1 MAAQRVIVIGGGSTG
16 CATAHD
22 LALRGFQVVLIE
34 RSDLAAGTTGRCSC
48 YLHSGARY
56 AVKDPEAAIECIE
69 ENETIRRIV
78 PARVLEENGGCFL
91 LLDDDDPA
99 YGDAFF
105 DGCAA
110 SGIEAREISPRQL
123 FQIEPNVTRE
133 VRRVGIIPD
142 AVVEPLRY
150 VMSFAATAQV
160 HGARILRHT
169 EVKEIVL
176 AGSRVT
182 GVRVLDRV
190 SQELYPI
197 EADLV
202 VNAAGPWVDRIA
214 QMVGIRIPISISPGV
229 HAIVGVRLVN
239 MTLNRM
245 RVPASADWVAPLR
258 NQSIT
263 GTSSWTVE
271 DCDFIFPRR
280 DHVEA
285 MIAGGELLV
294 PVMRKYPVIA
304 INAAARPLI
313 AAGGARERDL
323 SRTFTAFD
331 HAARDQVDGFV
342 TIAGGKLCTARAM
355 AEKIGDVVC
364 QKLGVDAPCQ
374 TRTAPLVS
382 YRRLYAG

>member
-1 MAAQRVIVIGGGSTG
+1 MTPRRVIVIGGGSTG

-22 LALRGFQVVLIE
+22 LALRGFEVVLIE

-56 AVKDPEAAIECIE
+56 AVKDVEAAIECIE
-69 ENETIRRIV
+69 ENATIRRIM
-78 PARVLEENGGCFL
+78 PARVLEENDGCFL
-91 LLDDDDPA
+91 SLPDDDPA
-99 YGDAFF
+99 YADAFF

-110 SGIEAREISPRQL
+110 CGIEAREITPREL
-123 FQIEPNVTRE
+123 FAIEPNVTRD

-150 VMSFAATAQV
+150 VMSFAATAHV
-160 HGARILRHT
+160 HGARLLRHT
-169 EVKEIVL
+169 EVKEIML
-176 AGSRVT
+176 TGSRVT

-190 SQELYPI
+190 SQQLYHV
-197 EADLV
+197 EADMV
-202 VNAAGPWVDRIA
+202 VNAAGPWVDRIT
-214 QMVGIRIPISISPGV
+214 QLVGIRIPIAISPGV
-229 HAIVGVRLVN
+229 HAIVGRRLVN

-245 RVPASADWVAPLR
+245 RIPASADWVAPLR

-271 DCDFIFPRR
+271 DSDFIFPRR

-294 PVMRKYPVIA
+294 PIMQKYPVIA
-304 INAAARPLI
+304 ITAAARPLI
-313 AAGGARERDL
+313 ASGGASERDL
-323 SRTFTAFD
+323 SRTFSAFD
-331 HAARDQVDGFV
+331 HAERDHIEGFV

-355 AEKIGDVVC
+355 AEKISDVVC
-364 QKLGVDAPCQ
+364 QKLGVAAPCQ
-374 TRTAPLVS
+374 TRTSPLVS